1 MSDKVSA
8 DRKQSQVAKQC
19 SYIGENID
27 TLFKAIDELEAR
39 LSDVLN
45 APAHVEANAKD
56 AIAVSLVPHA
66 EFLSGVS
73 SKIYNAHQRIQ
84 SIISRIEL

>member
-1 MSDKVSA
+1 MLDKGSV

-19 SYIGENID
+19 SNIND
-27 TLFKAIDELEAR
+27 NIEALFKAIDELEAR

-45 APAHVEANAKD
+45 TPIVDGNAKD
-56 AIAVSLVPHA
+56 TTAPTLVQHA

-84 SIISRIEL
+84 SITSRIEL